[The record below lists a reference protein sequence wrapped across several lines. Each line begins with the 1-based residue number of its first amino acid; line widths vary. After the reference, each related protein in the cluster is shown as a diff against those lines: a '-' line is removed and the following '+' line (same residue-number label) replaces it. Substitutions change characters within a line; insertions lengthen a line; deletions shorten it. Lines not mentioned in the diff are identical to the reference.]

1 MILWRIKMNNNFPKR
16 FPAQK
21 QNVQPGIEKDMN
33 PKPIYKNNSL
43 AEGKL
48 KDKVAIITGGDSG
61 IGRAVA
67 IAYAKEGAKIA
78 IIYLNE
84 NEDAETTKK
93 EIESIGGEC
102 ILLSGDIGNEQFCI
116 SSITSIKNKF
126 NKINILINNSAEQ
139 HTCNNLEDITT
150 EQFEKTFKTNV
161 FGAFFITKEALKYL
175 SYGDCIINTTSITA
189 YKGNEKLID
198 YSMTK
203 GALTSFTRSLAL
215 NLINKGIRV
224 NAVAPGPV
232 WTPLIPASFDEFQVS
247 MFGQNNPMKRAAQ
260 PVEISE
266 AYVFLASEGASFITG
281 ETIHINGGEMVNS

>member
-1 MILWRIKMNNNFPKR
+1 MNNTYPNK

-21 QNVQPGIEKDMN
+21 QAVQPGIEKDMK
-33 PKPIYKNNSL
+33 PRPIYKNDTLLNQ
-43 AEGKL
+43 GKL

-61 IGRAVA
+61 IGRAIA

-84 NEDAETTKK
+84 HNDAEVTKN
-93 EIESIGGEC
+93 EVESLGSEC
-102 ILLSGDIGNEQFCI
+102 ILISGDIGNEQFCI
-116 SSITSIKNKF
+116 SAINTVKSKF
-126 NKINILINNSAEQ
+126 NKVNIIINNSAEQ
-139 HTCNNLEDITT
+139 HVCNDLMDITT
-150 EQFEKTFKTNV
+150 EQFQQTFQTNV
-161 FGAFFITKEALKYL
+161 FGAFYITKEALKHL

-232 WTPLIPASFDEFQVS
+232 WTPLIPSSFDEFQVS
-247 MFGQNNPMKRAAQ
+247 MFGQDNPMKRAAQ
-260 PVEISE
+260 PIEIAE

-281 ETIHINGGEMVNS
+281 ETIHINGGELVNS

>member
-1 MILWRIKMNNNFPKR
+1 MNNSFPTK
-16 FPAQK
+16 FPPQK
-21 QNVQPGIEKDMN
+21 QNVQPGLEEDMN
-33 PKPIYKNNSL
+33 PKPIYKNNSIV
-43 AEGKL
+43 EGKL
-48 KDKVAIITGGDSG
+48 KDKVAVITGGDSG
-61 IGRAVA
+61 IGRAIA

-84 NEDAETTKK
+84 NEDAKITKK
-93 EIESIGGEC
+93 EIEFLGGEC
-102 ILLSGDIGNEQFCI
+102 ILLSGDIGNEEFCI
-116 SSITSIKNKF
+116 SAITTIKNKF
-126 NKINILINNSAEQ
+126 KKINILINNSAEQ
-139 HTCNNLEDITT
+139 HTANNLGDITT

-161 FGAFFITKEALKYL
+161 FGAFFITKEALKHL

-232 WTPLIPASFDEFQVS
+232 WTPLIPASFDEYQVS
-247 MFGQNNPMKRAAQ
+247 IFGQNNPMKRAAQ
-260 PVEISE
+260 PVEIAE

>member
-1 MILWRIKMNNNFPKR
+1 MNNNFPNK
-16 FPAQK
+16 FPPQK
-21 QNVQPGIEKDMN
+21 QNVQPGIEEDMS
-33 PKPIYKNNSL
+33 PKPIYKASALN
-43 AEGKL
+43 EGKL
-48 KDKVAIITGGDSG
+48 KDKVAVITGGDSG
-61 IGRAVA
+61 IGRAVS

-84 NEDAETTKK
+84 HNDAEITKK
-93 EIESIGGEC
+93 EVEALGGDC
-102 ILLSGDIGNEQFCI
+102 ILLSGDIGDEEFCI
-116 SSITSIKNKF
+116 SAINEIKNKF
-126 NKINILINNSAEQ
+126 NKINIIVNNSAEQ
-139 HTCNNLEDITT
+139 HSCNSLVDITT

-161 FGAFFITKEALKYL
+161 FGSFFITREALKHL
-175 SYGDCIINTTSITA
+175 TCGDCIINTTSITA

-203 GALTSFTRSLAL
+203 GALTTFTRSLAL
-215 NLINKGIRV
+215 NLVSKGIRV

-260 PVEISE
+260 PVEIAE

-281 ETIHINGGEMVNS
+281 ETIHINGGDIVNS

>member
-1 MILWRIKMNNNFPKR
+1 MNNSFPKK
-16 FPAQK
+16 FPPQK
-21 QNVQPGIEKDMN
+21 QNVQPGIEENMN
-33 PKPIYKNNSL
+33 PRPIYKTNN
-43 AEGKL
+43 EIKGKL
-48 KDKVAIITGGDSG
+48 KDKVAVITGGDSG

-84 NEDAETTKK
+84 HKDAEITKE
-93 EIESIGGEC
+93 EIESLGGEC
-102 ILLSGDIGNEQFCI
+102 ILLSGDIGNEEFCI
-116 SSITSIKNKF
+116 MAINNIKTKF
-126 NKINILINNSAEQ
+126 NKINIIVNNSAEQ

-150 EQFEKTFKTNV
+150 KQFEKTFKTNV

-175 SYGDCIINTTSITA
+175 TYGDCIINTTSITA
-189 YKGNEKLID
+189 YKGNENLID

-215 NLINKGIRV
+215 NLVSKGIRV

-232 WTPLIPASFDEFQVS
+232 WTPLIPSSFDEYQVS

-260 PVEISE
+260 PVEIAE

-281 ETIHINGGEMVNS
+281 ETIHINGGEIVNS

>member
-1 MILWRIKMNNNFPKR
+1 MNNSFPTK
-16 FPAQK
+16 FPPQK
-21 QNVQPGIEKDMN
+21 QNVQPGLEEDMN
-33 PKPIYKNNSL
+33 PKPIYKNNSIV
-43 AEGKL
+43 EGKL
-48 KDKVAIITGGDSG
+48 KDKVAVITGGDSG
-61 IGRAVA
+61 IGRAIA

-84 NEDAETTKK
+84 NEDAKITKK
-93 EIESIGGEC
+93 EIESLGGEC
-102 ILLSGDIGNEQFCI
+102 ILLSGDIGNEEFCI
-116 SSITSIKNKF
+116 SAITTIKNKF
-126 NKINILINNSAEQ
+126 KKINILINNSAEQ
-139 HTCNNLEDITT
+139 HTANNLGDITT

-161 FGAFFITKEALKYL
+161 FGAFFITKEALKHL

-232 WTPLIPASFDEFQVS
+232 WTPLIPASFDEYQVS
-247 MFGQNNPMKRAAQ
+247 IFGQNNPMKRAAQ
-260 PVEISE
+260 PVEIAE

>member
-1 MILWRIKMNNNFPKR
+1 MNNNYPKTI
-16 FPAQK
+16 PAQH
-21 QNVQPGIEKDMN
+21 QSVQPGIEENMN
-33 PKPIYKNNSL
+33 PKPVYKSNASL
-43 AEGKL
+43 NQGKL

-61 IGRAVA
+61 IGRAIA
-67 IAYAKEGAKIA
+67 IAYAKEGAKIS

-84 NEDAETTKK
+84 HEDAENTKN
-93 EIESIGGEC
+93 EIESLGGEC
-102 ILLSGDIGNEQFCI
+102 ILISGDIGNEEFCI
-116 SSITSIKNKF
+116 SAINSTKNKF

-139 HTCNNLEDITT
+139 HVCNNLIDIST
-150 EQFEKTFKTNV
+150 EQFAKTFQTNV
-161 FGAFFITKEALKYL
+161 FGAFFITKEVLKHL

-215 NLINKGIRV
+215 NLISKGIRV

-232 WTPLIPASFDEFQVS
+232 WTPLIPSSFDEFQVA
-247 MFGQNNPMKRAAQ
+247 MFGQDNPMKRSAQ

-281 ETIHINGGEMVNS
+281 ETIHINGGELVNS

>member
-1 MILWRIKMNNNFPKR
+1 MNNNYPKN
-16 FPAQK
+16 FPAQH
-21 QNVQPGIEKDMN
+21 QNVQPGIEEKMN
-33 PKPIYKNNSL
+33 PKPIYKNNTFFNN
-43 AEGKL
+43 GKL

-61 IGRAVA
+61 IGRAIA

-78 IIYLNE
+78 IVYLNE
-84 NEDAETTKK
+84 HEDAEITKK

-116 SSITSIKNKF
+116 SAINSTKNKF
-126 NKINILINNSAEQ
+126 NKINIIVNNSAEQ
-139 HTCNNLEDITT
+139 HACNNLTDITT
-150 EQFEKTFKTNV
+150 EQLEKTFKTNV
-161 FGAFFITKEALKYL
+161 FGAFFITKEALKHL

-189 YKGNEKLID
+189 YKGDEKLID

-203 GALTSFTRSLAL
+203 GALTTFTRSLAL
-215 NLINKGIRV
+215 NLVNKGIRV

-232 WTPLIPASFDEFQVS
+232 WTPLIPSSFDEFQVA

-260 PVEISE
+260 PVEIAD

-281 ETIHINGGEMVNS
+281 ETIHINGGELVTS

>member
-1 MILWRIKMNNNFPKR
+1 MNNYFPNK
-16 FPAQK
+16 FPPQK
-21 QNVQPGIEKDMN
+21 QNVQPGIEEDMN
-33 PKPIYKNNSL
+33 PKPIYKNNTSL
-43 AEGKL
+43 NQGKL

-78 IIYLNE
+78 VIYLNE
-84 NEDAETTKK
+84 HNDAEITKK
-93 EIESIGGEC
+93 EVESFGSEC
-102 ILLSGDIGNEQFCI
+102 ILINGDIGDEQFCI
-116 SSITSIKNKF
+116 SVINTVKSKF
-126 NKINILINNSAEQ
+126 NKINIIVNNSAEQ
-139 HTCNNLEDITT
+139 HVCNDLIDITT
-150 EQFEKTFKTNV
+150 EQFQKTFKTNV
-161 FGAFFITKEALKYL
+161 FGAFYITKEGLKHL

-247 MFGQNNPMKRAAQ
+247 MFGQDNPMKRAAQ
-260 PVEISE
+260 PVEIAD

-281 ETIHINGGEMVNS
+281 ETIHINGGELVNS